1 MVNGKVGR
9 EQILQ
14 KKVLMV
20 IIIVSHEILEMDHFL
35 QPIPHRK
42 AGKRE
47 GPIPMMR
54 VKGTAIVVYI
64 EKFC

>member
-1 MVNGKVGR
+1 MVKGKVGR

-20 IIIVSHEILEMDHFL
+20 IIIVSLEMDHFL

-47 GPIPMMR
+47 GPIPMMW
-54 VKGTAIVVYI
+54 VKGTL
-64 EKFC
+64 